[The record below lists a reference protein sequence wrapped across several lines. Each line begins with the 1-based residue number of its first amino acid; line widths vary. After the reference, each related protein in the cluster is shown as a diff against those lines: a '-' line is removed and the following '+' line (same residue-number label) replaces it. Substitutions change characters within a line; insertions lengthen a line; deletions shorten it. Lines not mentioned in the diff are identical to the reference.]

1 MIFLTLLLSSL
12 LLLVLA
18 SLLSL
23 TFNNVLV
30 VFCAVADVLTAV
42 VVSGVPAVTGVSADA
57 ALSVVAALS
66 AAGHVSSAAGV
77 SNVSDAPA
85 VIFGLVAFDVP
96 VVVLYCENRCH
107 RFDFKFSRLED

>member
-1 MIFLTLLLSSL
+1 LLSSL

-23 TFNNVLV
+23 TFTNVLV

-42 VVSGVPAVTGVSADA
+42 VVSGVPAVTGVSAI
-57 ALSVVAALS
+57 AALS

-77 SNVSDAPA
+77 SNVSGAPA
-85 VIFGLVAFDVP
+85 VIFGLVVVDVP

-107 RFDFKFSRLED
+107 RFDFKFSRLSRLSQQKTALSF